1 MNTCLGIVPLLS
13 FNVISLPF
21 ITMNPTPAALPYPDG
36 PRLLADVGASN
47 IRFALEM
54 APDCFGGTAV
64 LPCAAHDSLESAIRA
79 FLQSQNLASVR
90 HAALS
95 LPNPI
100 SGDQVKLT
108 NHPWEFSVEALRHAL
123 GLQTL
128 LAINDY
134 TALAMGLTRLAPDE
148 RVQVGGGDS
157 VPGAVIGVIGPG
169 TGLGVS
175 ALVPFQDRNV
185 SLTTEGGHVSYPA
198 QDDDEALVVAHARQR
213 YGHVSGER
221 LISASGLELTYEALA
236 LRSGHQPA
244 TRSARDISAAALA
257 TPPDP
262 VARQALSM
270 FCAMLGTAAGNLAL
284 TLGAQGGVYIGGG
297 IVPQI
302 AGFFAQSAFRARFEE
317 KGRFQTWLARV
328 PTWIITAPRASLRG
342 ASAMLDD
349 HLTADHGAGPLLVD
363 IRASMDKL
371 SASERIVAQ
380 DLLSA
385 PRAWMSDSIARI
397 AERCGVSTPTVMRFC
412 RSLGFKGLVDFKLRL
427 GSGLSGTTKV
437 AHREVSADDPTAER
451 IGKIFDNSISALIGL
466 RDRLHPDVFERAV
479 AALAGAR
486 RIEVY
491 GTGSAALTA
500 EDAQQ
505 KLGRLGLAA
514 LARTDAQQQNLT
526 SIYLGAEDVLLVLSN
541 SGGLDSINEAVARA
555 RHAGT
560 VVIAM
565 CPQRSELARLAD
577 IVLPV
582 DHPDDVQVLVPMV
595 SRLMQTVMIDALVSD
610 LALQRRGLIT
620 GALAHQDDQRF
631 GALSSH
637 SR

>member
-1 MNTCLGIVPLLS
+1 MTAP
-13 FNVISLPF
+13 
-21 ITMNPTPAALPYPDG
+21 PAALPYPDG

-47 IRFALEM
+47 IRFALET
-54 APDCFGGTAV
+54 APACFGSTAV
-64 LPCAAHDSLESAIRA
+64 LPCADHDSLESAIRT
-79 FLQSQNLASVR
+79 FLQSQHLAGVR

-100 SGDQVKLT
+100 SGDQIKLT
-108 NHPWEFSVEALRHAL
+108 NHPWEFSVEALRRAF

-134 TALAMGLTRLAPDE
+134 TALAMGLTRLGPHE
-148 RVQVGGGDS
+148 RLQIGGGDPL
-157 VPGAVIGVIGPG
+157 PGAVIGVIGPG

-185 SLTTEGGHVSYPA
+185 SLTTEGGHASYPP
-198 QDDDEALVVAHARQR
+198 QDADEALVVAHARQR
-213 YGHVSGER
+213 HGHVSGER

-244 TRSARDISAAALA
+244 RRSATEISVAALA
-257 TPPDP
+257 DAPDP
-262 VARQALSM
+262 VAHQALSM

-302 AGFFAQSAFRARFEE
+302 AGFFAQSAFRARFEA
-317 KGRFQTWLARV
+317 KGRFQPWLARV
-328 PTWIITAPRASLRG
+328 PTWIVTAPRASLRG

-363 IRASMDKL
+363 IRAAMDKL

-437 AHREVSADDPTAER
+437 AHRAVSAGDPTAER

-491 GTGSAALTA
+491 GTGSAALAA
-500 EDAQQ
+500 EEAQH

-541 SGGLDSINEAVARA
+541 SGELDSINEAVARA

-582 DHPDDVQVLVPMV
+582 DHPDDVQALVPMV

-610 LALQRRGLIT
+610 LALQRRGPIT
-620 GALAHQDDQRF
+620 AALAHQDDQRF

>member
-1 MNTCLGIVPLLS
+1 MTPT
-13 FNVISLPF
+13 LP
-21 ITMNPTPAALPYPDG
+21 ALPYPDG

-47 IRFALEM
+47 IRFALET
-54 APDCFGGTAV
+54 APGCFGGTAV
-64 LPCAAHDSLESAIRA
+64 LPCAAHSGLESAIRA
-79 FLQSQNLASVR
+79 FLQSQNLVAVR

-100 SGDQVKLT
+100 SGDRIKLT
-108 NHPWEFSVEALRHAL
+108 NHPWEFSVEAIRRAF

-128 LAINDY
+128 LAVNDY
-134 TALAMGLTRLAPDE
+134 AALAMGLTRLAPQE
-148 RVQVGGGDS
+148 RLQIGAGDPL
-157 VPGAVIGVIGPG
+157 PGAVIGVIGPG
-169 TGLGVS
+169 TGLGAS

-185 SLTTEGGHVSYPA
+185 SLTTEGGHASYPP
-198 QDDDEALVVAHARQR
+198 QDEDEALVVAHARQR

-221 LISASGLELTYEALA
+221 LVSASGLELTYEALA
-236 LRSGHQPA
+236 LRTGHQPA
-244 TRSARDISAAALA
+244 HRSAPEISAAAQAA
-257 TPPDP
+257 TPDP
-262 VARQALSM
+262 VAHQALSM

-302 AGFFAQSAFRARFEE
+302 AGFFAQSAFRRRFED
-317 KGRFQTWLARV
+317 KGRFQPWLARV
-328 PTWIITAPRASLRG
+328 PTWIVTAPRAGLRG

-349 HLTADHGAGPLLVD
+349 HLTSDHGAGPLLVD
-363 IRASMDKL
+363 IRAAMDKL
-371 SASERIVAQ
+371 SAAERVVAQ

-412 RSLGFKGLVDFKLRL
+412 RSLGFKGLADFKLRL

-437 AHREVSADDPTAER
+437 AHREVSAEDPTAER
-451 IGKIFDNSISALIGL
+451 IGKVFDNSISALIGL

-491 GTGSAALTA
+491 GLGSDALAA

-505 KLGRLGLAA
+505 KLDRLGLAA
-514 LARTDAQQQNLT
+514 LARTATQQLQLT
-526 SIYLGAEDVLLVLSN
+526 AAYLGPQDVLLVLSN
-541 SGGLDSINEAVARA
+541 SGTLDAIHDAVARA
-555 RHAGT
+555 RQSGT

-577 IVLPV
+577 TVLPV
-582 DHPDDVQVLVPMV
+582 DHPDDVQAVVPMV
-595 SRLMQTVMIDALVSD
+595 SRLMQTVVLDALVSD
-610 LALQRRGLIT
+610 LALRRRAQIT
-620 GALAHQDDQRF
+620 DALALQTDTSARP
-631 GALSSH
+631 LSSH